1 MISAMSE
8 SNRLTW
14 SQKLRQSLQ
23 SIRFRLSALF
33 VVAFVCMSGLSAWQ
47 LQSQLSP
54 AFLRIENDN
63 AFKSANRVIGA
74 MDAEL
79 ARLNTLA
86 EDWAR
91 WDDMHEF
98 VLRPTPAFI
107 ANNLSGDGLIVSKL
121 NAALVVSATDKIVT
135 LQTTPLS
142 NGSALNQSDLAK
154 VRALVISL
162 LTGPELKSRCGYTMP
177 QSTLLMFCAHS
188 VSRSNGTGANVG
200 GLILV
205 RELTASV
212 LLTINKLSQESFALL
227 PPAPPL
233 PERWALPAFVHW
245 PAGSVGVMRTDHAL
259 TLEFDLAGLTGD
271 PLMTVRLPLDR
282 TVVNQGQLATQQ
294 MAVQLAAIALVI
306 CVLLWVLVHYG
317 FVVPL
322 KKMQGSI
329 RTIHESRQWENSV
342 DDARTDEIGTLAHEV
357 NGLLGVIRTQVEA
370 LSELSMTDALTG
382 LANRRRFDQ
391 RLEEEI
397 QRVRRK
403 AQPLSLLVIDID
415 FFKQFNDCYGH
426 PAGDLALKQ
435 VAQLMHDMTR
445 QSDLPARIGGEEF
458 AVVLFDTNADAAML
472 FAQKMVHT
480 IRNAQIAH
488 SQSTVSSVLTISIG
502 VAQFRPVLGSLEEFV
517 KHADLALY
525 AAKSEGRN
533 RTALY
538 ATDEA

>member
-135 LQTTPLS
+135 LQTTPLI

-162 LTGPELKSRCGYTMP
+162 LTGPEL
-177 QSTLLMFCAHS
+177 
-188 VSRSNGTGANVG
+188 
-200 GLILV
+200 LI
-205 RELTASV
+205 
-212 LLTINKLSQESFALL
+212 SQ
-227 PPAPPL
+227 
-233 PERWALPAFVHW
+233 
-245 PAGSVGVMRTDHAL
+245 
-259 TLEFDLAGLTGD
+259 
-271 PLMTVRLPLDR
+271 
-282 TVVNQGQLATQQ
+282 
-294 MAVQLAAIALVI
+294 
-306 CVLLWVLVHYG
+306 
-317 FVVPL
+317 
-322 KKMQGSI
+322 
-329 RTIHESRQWENSV
+329 
-342 DDARTDEIGTLAHEV
+342 
-357 NGLLGVIRTQVEA
+357 
-370 LSELSMTDALTG
+370 
-382 LANRRRFDQ
+382 
-391 RLEEEI
+391 
-397 QRVRRK
+397 
-403 AQPLSLLVIDID
+403 
-415 FFKQFNDCYGH
+415 
-426 PAGDLALKQ
+426 
-435 VAQLMHDMTR
+435 
-445 QSDLPARIGGEEF
+445 
-458 AVVLFDTNADAAML
+458 
-472 FAQKMVHT
+472 
-480 IRNAQIAH
+480 
-488 SQSTVSSVLTISIG
+488 
-502 VAQFRPVLGSLEEFV
+502 
-517 KHADLALY
+517 
-525 AAKSEGRN
+525 
-533 RTALY
+533 
-538 ATDEA
+538 